1 MNTSISPAFL
11 AEGALLA
18 SKYRIMGEL
27 GRGAGSRVYL
37 AIQENIGIQRAIKCI
52 PKNRL
57 QSGYGELMALRDLDH
72 PCLPHLVDLLEGA
85 DTVCLVME
93 LVEGQ
98 SLRSYMDQIRPGGL
112 SADQLLDWG
121 VELTRILIYLHGR
134 KPPLIYRDLKPA
146 NVMICPNGRL
156 KLIDFGTLTS
166 LSGLPDQESS
176 LGSPAYAAPE
186 QFEGSFDERSD
197 LYALGVCLKE
207 MFDYLPD
214 DKGSRRDGLRQ
225 VIESC
230 CKKRPEDR
238 FQTAGELEAAL
249 TKLSATG
256 NLPSGQGRVKKRT
269 FLLPAG
275 ILLLTVLCFCTVL
288 PALWRGDKTSQNQAK
303 SMGARLETMLR
314 RDKEDLVF
322 SQEEEK
328 DLLELLAS
336 EPSKRL
342 AREEPLTYA
351 AICLQLGKLYWYYYG
366 IDASGDQ
373 IGQEARMQAA
383 GEWLERGEEAL
394 RRSGDQHVQGE
405 EALRESMDQPAQGE
419 GTHENRAERQGASL
433 PDLWE
438 SRGEVKKD
446 LEEHLALIH
455 FHREI
460 AKWTREGREK
470 GLYRAHFLRLK
481 EYENSL
487 DKAENDLI
495 RARGRQEVLE
505 SLYRQRG
512 HFLEDGVSEE
522 EYEQV
527 LGRLAENIRAMRPG
541 NPFVTKVLEDSRQV
555 LDLLE
560 RERGGKI

>member
-166 LSGLPDQESS
+166 LSDLTDQESS

-256 NLPSGQGRVKKRT
+256 NLPSGQGCVKKRA
-269 FLLPAG
+269 FLLSAG
-275 ILLLTVLCFCTVL
+275 ILLLTFLCVFSVLS
-288 PALWRGDKTSQNQAK
+288 ALWRGDKTSQNQTK

-527 LGRLAENIRAMRPG
+527 LGRLAENIRAMRSG

>member
-18 SKYRIMGEL
+18 SKYRIMREL

-121 VELTRILIYLHGR
+121 IELTRILIYLHGR

-207 MFDYLPD
+207 LFDYLPD

-225 VIESC
+225 VIEGC

-238 FQTAGELEAAL
+238 FQTAGEVEAAL

-303 SMGARLETMLR
+303 SMGERLETMLR

-405 EALRESMDQPAQGE
+405 EALRESRDQPAQGE

-433 PDLWE
+433 PDLRE
-438 SRGEVKKD
+438 SRGEVKKE

-527 LGRLAENIRAMRPG
+527 LGRLAENIRAMRSG

>member
-230 CKKRPEDR
+230 CKKRPEAR

-527 LGRLAENIRAMRPG
+527 LGRLAENIRAMRSG

>member
-527 LGRLAENIRAMRPG
+527 LGCLAENIRAMRSG

>member
-57 QSGYGELMALRDLDH
+57 QSGYGELMALRNLDH

-93 LVEGQ
+93 LVDGQ

-121 VELTRILIYLHGR
+121 IELTHILIYLHGR

-166 LSGLPDQESS
+166 LSDLPDQESS

-207 MFDYLPD
+207 LFDYLPD
-214 DKGSRRDGLRQ
+214 DKGSRRDGLGQ
-225 VIESC
+225 VIEGC

-238 FQTAGELEAAL
+238 FQTAGELETAL

-256 NLPSGQGRVKKRT
+256 NLPSGRGRVKRRT

-275 ILLLTVLCFCTVL
+275 ILLLTFLCVFTVL
-288 PALWRGDKTSQNQAK
+288 SALWRGDKTSQNQTK

-314 RDKEDLVF
+314 LDKEDLVF

-394 RRSGDQHVQGE
+394 GRSGDQHVQGE
-405 EALRESMDQPAQGE
+405 EALRESRDQPAQGE
-419 GTHENRAERQGASL
+419 GPHENRAERQGASL
-433 PDLWE
+433 PDLRE

-470 GLYRAHFLRLK
+470 GLYQAHFLRLK

-527 LGRLAENIRAMRPG
+527 LGRLAENIRAMRSG

>member
-85 DTVCLVME
+85 DSVCLVME

-527 LGRLAENIRAMRPG
+527 LGRLAENIRAMRSG

>member
-156 KLIDFGTLTS
+156 KLIDFGTLAS
-166 LSGLPDQESS
+166 LSDLPDQESS

-207 MFDYLPD
+207 LFDYLPD

-230 CKKRPEDR
+230 CKKRPEAR
-238 FQTAGELEAAL
+238 FQTAGEVEAAL

-256 NLPSGQGRVKKRT
+256 NLPSGQGRVKRRT

-275 ILLLTVLCFCTVL
+275 ILLLTFLCVFTVL
-288 PALWRGDKTSQNQAK
+288 SALWRGDKTSQNQTK

-383 GEWLERGEEAL
+383 GEWLEKGEK
-394 RRSGDQHVQGE
+394 
-405 EALRESMDQPAQGE
+405 ALRESRDQPAQGE
-419 GTHENRAERQGASL
+419 GKYENRAERQGASL
-433 PDLWE
+433 PDLRE

-527 LGRLAENIRAMRPG
+527 LGRLAENIRAMRSG

>member
-1 MNTSISPAFL
+1 
-11 AEGALLA
+11 
-18 SKYRIMGEL
+18 MGE
-27 GRGAGSRVYL
+27 
-37 AIQENIGIQRAIKCI
+37 
-52 PKNRL
+52 
-57 QSGYGELMALRDLDH
+57 
-72 PCLPHLVDLLEGA
+72 
-85 DTVCLVME
+85 
-93 LVEGQ
+93 
-98 SLRSYMDQIRPGGL
+98 
-112 SADQLLDWG
+112 
-121 VELTRILIYLHGR
+121 
-134 KPPLIYRDLKPA
+134 
-146 NVMICPNGRL
+146 
-156 KLIDFGTLTS
+156 
-166 LSGLPDQESS
+166 
-176 LGSPAYAAPE
+176 
-186 QFEGSFDERSD
+186 
-197 LYALGVCLKE
+197 
-207 MFDYLPD
+207 
-214 DKGSRRDGLRQ
+214 
-225 VIESC
+225 
-230 CKKRPEDR
+230 
-238 FQTAGELEAAL
+238 
-249 TKLSATG
+249 
-256 NLPSGQGRVKKRT
+256 
-269 FLLPAG
+269 
-275 ILLLTVLCFCTVL
+275 
-288 PALWRGDKTSQNQAK
+288 
-303 SMGARLETMLR
+303 RLETMLR

-405 EALRESMDQPAQGE
+405 KALRESRDQPAQGE
-419 GTHENRAERQGASL
+419 DPHENRAERQGASL
-433 PDLWE
+433 PDLRE
-438 SRGEVKKD
+438 SRGEVKKE

-512 HFLEDGVSEE
+512 HFLEDGVSKE

-527 LGRLAENIRAMRPG
+527 LGRLAENIRVMRSG
-541 NPFVTKVLEDSRQV
+541 NPFVTKVLEDSRQI

>member
-93 LVEGQ
+93 LVDGQ
-98 SLRSYMDQIRPGGL
+98 SLRSYMDQIQPGEL

-121 VELTRILIYLHGR
+121 IELTRILIYLHGR
-134 KPPLIYRDLKPA
+134 QPPLIYRDLKPA

-166 LSGLPDQESS
+166 LSDLPDQESS

-225 VIESC
+225 VIEGC

-256 NLPSGQGRVKKRT
+256 NLPSGQGRVKRRT

-288 PALWRGDKTSQNQAK
+288 SALWRGDKTSQNQTK

-405 EALRESMDQPAQGE
+405 EALRESRDQPAQGE
-419 GTHENRAERQGASL
+419 GTHENRAERQDVSS
-433 PDLWE
+433 PDLRE
-438 SRGEVKKD
+438 SRGEVKKE

-512 HFLEDGVSEE
+512 HFLEDGVSKE

-527 LGRLAENIRAMRPG
+527 LGRLAENIRAMRSG
-541 NPFVTKVLEDSRQV
+541 NPFVTKVLEDSRQL

>member
-527 LGRLAENIRAMRPG
+527 LARLAENIRAMRSG

>member
-134 KPPLIYRDLKPA
+134 KPPPIYRDLKPA

-419 GTHENRAERQGASL
+419 GTHENGAERQGASL

-527 LGRLAENIRAMRPG
+527 LGCLAENIRAMRSG

>member
-18 SKYRIMGEL
+18 SKYRIMREL

-93 LVEGQ
+93 LVDGQ

-121 VELTRILIYLHGR
+121 IELTRILIYLHGR

-166 LSGLPDQESS
+166 LSDLTDQESS

-256 NLPSGQGRVKKRT
+256 NLPSGQGCVKKRT
-269 FLLPAG
+269 FLLSAG
-275 ILLLTVLCFCTVL
+275 ILLLTFLCFCTVL
-288 PALWRGDKTSQNQAK
+288 SALWRGDKTSQNQTK

-405 EALRESMDQPAQGE
+405 EALRESRDQPEE

-433 PDLWE
+433 PDLRE

-487 DKAENDLI
+487 DEAENDLI

-527 LGRLAENIRAMRPG
+527 LGRLAENIRAMRSG

>member
-419 GTHENRAERQGASL
+419 GTHENGAERQGASL

-527 LGRLAENIRAMRPG
+527 LGCLAENIRAMRSG